1 MNKKML
7 EIGCGKMSE
16 NPEGGLD
23 AVALDL
29 DRGDLYRSVLRET
42 PPLLQANAGHLP
54 FPDDVF
60 DIILARNVIGEPAL
74 GQSSG
79 YLDTFSN
86 RDFESALN
94 LKLRI
99 LGEAARTLVPAGKI
113 IVAESY
119 TPEVAEEFF
128 ETHTTNLPSGI
139 SRPREV
145 EFDTRLTPFASRHM
159 SGKYRTWELTK
170 LN

>member
-1 MNKKML
+1 M
-7 EIGCGKMSE
+7 
-16 NPEGGLD
+16 
-23 AVALDL
+23 
-29 DRGDLYRSVLRET
+29 RET
-42 PPLLQANAGHLP
+42 PPLLQANSEYLP
-54 FPDDVF
+54 FPEGVF

-86 RDFESALN
+86 RDFESALK

-159 SGKYRTWELTK
+159 SGKYRTWALTK

>member
-1 MNKKML
+1 M
-7 EIGCGKMSE
+7 
-16 NPEGGLD
+16 
-23 AVALDL
+23 
-29 DRGDLYRSVLRET
+29 RET
-42 PPLLQANAGHLP
+42 PPLLQANSEYLP
-54 FPDDVF
+54 FPEGVF